1 MTNEIN
7 LQFKKF
13 YLKDK
18 YNLLKLINY
27 SRKQREDISDN

>member
-13 YLKDK
+13 YLNDK
-18 YNLLKLINY
+18 FNVLKLINY